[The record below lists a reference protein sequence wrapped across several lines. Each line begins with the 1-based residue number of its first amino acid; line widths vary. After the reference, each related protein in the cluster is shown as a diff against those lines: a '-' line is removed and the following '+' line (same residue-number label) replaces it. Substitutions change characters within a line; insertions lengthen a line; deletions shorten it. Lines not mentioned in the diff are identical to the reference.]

1 VLDEALTSPQE
12 FKFFVRNN
20 GPFDASA
27 DISTRGESL
36 GKWLVAR
43 EPKTWHNIGSDSLFK
58 FQDSYGT
65 NSLVPV

>member
-43 EPKTWHNIGSDSLFK
+43 QPKTWHNIGSDSLFK